1 MNDIFNMYNQVLG
14 ETNRI
19 RLFNPWKHHRYLWD
33 FNQPQMC
40 FFWHWVAHM
49 NIPLLISQCQYPI
62 NSGNISPIQPSQLYP
77 KYILDPQ
84 SLTILNPSNRLGGPT
99 NNQLLQRKRW
109 PPNVKRR
116 RASARAGSSR
126 IIWSEMAGKFILKME
141 VLMGKIIELTGNL
154 FNKNGGFNGENH
166 WTNWRFE

>member
-1 MNDIFNMYNQVLG
+1 MKQTEYAFSIPGNTIVICGISTTL
-14 ETNRI
+14 
-19 RLFNPWKHHRYLWD
+19 K
-33 FNQPQMC
+33 C
-40 FFWHWVAHM
+40 VFFWHWVAHM
-49 NIPLLISQCQYPI
+49 NISLFISQCQYPM

-77 KYILDPQ
+77 KYIPDPQ

-126 IIWSEMAGKFILKME
+126 IIWSEMSGKFILKME
-141 VLMGKIIELTGNL
+141 VLMGKIIVN
-154 FNKNGGFNGENH
+154 
-166 WTNWRFE
+166 